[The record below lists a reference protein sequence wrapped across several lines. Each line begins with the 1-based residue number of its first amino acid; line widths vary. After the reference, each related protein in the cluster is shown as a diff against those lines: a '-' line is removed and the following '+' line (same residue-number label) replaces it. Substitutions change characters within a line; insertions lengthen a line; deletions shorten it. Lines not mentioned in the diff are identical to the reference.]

1 VGKIKILWYKKHMDK
16 KYQIIFDSNILWQDT
31 DLDKIFNSNIT
42 DLKKFVEDNNL
53 GKNIE
58 ILIPEI
64 VIKERISQNLRGIE
78 KIIKNTDEVFEK
90 LKLFGVENTDNNYK
104 NTDYESFLNKKAEEF
119 LAKNKITTIKISER
133 TQEEVLKRAYKK
145 LKPFSSKENSD
156 KGYKDT
162 MIWLSI
168 LDNAKENQKV
178 NHIICTNNKE
188 DFSQEILAK
197 EFKENGKDGE
207 LLILDTIQAVKEYL
221 DNKLNLRLDLK
232 ELYRQIENE
241 IKEKMGTILVAVNSY
256 KEVIGGG
263 GTVADSLVVSS
274 IRPYYADMRNID
286 NVVLSGTRASVYGS
300 YYGNENNQE
309 KIGYDFKNIKITNI
323 NEESEN
329 NYSIK
334 ANLMVNTKYK
344 NNNPYQ
350 GMSTVTAYSIYG
362 NTSNNYVERE
372 ETISIELFYN
382 RNTRDVR
389 LIYMN

>member
-1 VGKIKILWYKKHMDK
+1 MDK